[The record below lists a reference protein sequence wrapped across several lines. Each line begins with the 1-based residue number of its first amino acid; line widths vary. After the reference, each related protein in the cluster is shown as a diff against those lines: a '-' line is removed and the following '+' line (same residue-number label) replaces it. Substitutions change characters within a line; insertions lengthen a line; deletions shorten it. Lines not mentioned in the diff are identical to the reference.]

1 MRQSDISASSRHN
14 SPSIT
19 PPCTIFCGIGA
30 QGIGK
35 GDGVNRVTNPQG
47 GSERACPAFRLFK
60 RLGNPC
66 V

>member
-1 MRQSDISASSRHN
+1 MRQSDISASPRHKT
-14 SPSIT
+14 PSIT

-35 GDGVNRVTNPQG
+35 GDGVHRVINPHG
-47 GSERACPAFRLFK
+47 GSERAYPAFRLFQ
-60 RLGNPC
+60 RHGNSC